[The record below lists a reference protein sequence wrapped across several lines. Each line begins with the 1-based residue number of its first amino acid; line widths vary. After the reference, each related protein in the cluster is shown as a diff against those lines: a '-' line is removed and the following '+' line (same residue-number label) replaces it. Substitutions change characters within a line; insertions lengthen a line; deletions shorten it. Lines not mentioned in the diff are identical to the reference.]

1 MYVTDKNQIYPL
13 TVALPAAMTVTRG
26 LITVATDQSVIN
38 IWQQAIEQSTPDV
51 EPQASN

>member
-1 MYVTDKNQIYPL
+1 MSQIKIKIKF
-13 TVALPAAMTVTRG
+13 TRSLPAAMTARG

-38 IWQQAIEQSTPDV
+38 IWQKAIEQSTPDV